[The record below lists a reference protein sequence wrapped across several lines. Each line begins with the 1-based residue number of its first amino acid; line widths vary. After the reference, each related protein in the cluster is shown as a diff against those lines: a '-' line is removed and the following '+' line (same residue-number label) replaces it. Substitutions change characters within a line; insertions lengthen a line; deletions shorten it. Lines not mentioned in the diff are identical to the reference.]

1 MYWVSWGVSW
11 QRYEKVVN
19 TSMEFGLEERPT
31 LVRWA
36 AQHVTK
42 IL

>member
-11 QRYEKVVN
+11 QRYEKVVS

-31 LVRWA
+31 IVRWA